1 MVRVLI
7 RRISW
12 VMSHSSVNAASAV
25 ARHVDGTPTWRPSAL
40 ISEISSAAA
49 I

>member
-1 MVRVLI
+1 MRVPI

-12 VMSHSSVNAASAV
+12 VMSQSSVNALNAV

-40 ISEISSAAA
+40 ISEISSAAPT
-49 I
+49 